1 MSTVILLVFF
11 FLFIPRLEAETFFAH
26 LIGSEKINTQI
37 TLLKFSNGRVAL
49 TNDVLHLE
57 TNDPYAVIVDEN
69 QNLLQIQS
77 DNKALP
83 LDSEPPHHFH
93 MSPPPTPTLISAPQA
108 YDIFNRL
115 NSRYKRSSECS
126 NRAHIWAWEEFTK
139 HQMTSEK
146 VYVLFTASY
155 INKHR
160 FKWWFHVAP
169 LFSIKKD
176 NNVEKWVF
184 DFMFNPRPVTIK
196 EWTDGFVFTK
206 RPCLYTEKFSEYDV
220 NPQTEDCYLMIDSMF
235 TWNPID
241 LKNKE
246 LSGQSKSQFSRGE
259 INFAYKQAF

>member
-1 MSTVILLVFF
+1 MG
-11 FLFIPRLEAETFFAH
+11 LEK
-26 LIGSEKINTQI
+26 LQGQVSM
-37 TLLKFSNGRVAL
+37 LKFSNGRVAL
-49 TNDVLHLE
+49 TDDVLHLKN
-57 TNDPYAVIVDEN
+57 NDSYEVVVDEK
-69 QNLLQIQS
+69 QNLIQIQS
-77 DNKALP
+77 DDKALP
-83 LDSEPPHHFH
+83 LDSELPLHFF
-93 MSPPPTPTLISAPQA
+93 MSAPPTPTLISVHQA

-126 NRAHIWAWEEFTK
+126 NRAHVWAWEEFTK
-139 HQMTSEK
+139 HHMTSEK

-206 RPCLYTEKFSEYDV
+206 KPCLYTEKFSEYDV
-220 NPQTEDCYLMIDSMF
+220 NPQTEDCYLMVDSMF

>member
-26 LIGSEKINTQI
+26 LIGSEKINAQTS
-37 TLLKFSNGRVAL
+37 LLKFSNGRVAL
-49 TNDVLHLE
+49 TDNILHL
-57 TNDPYAVIVDEN
+57 TINDPYEVLVDEK
-69 QNLLQIQS
+69 QNLIQIHV
-77 DNKALP
+77 DDKAFP
-83 LDSEPPHHFH
+83 LDSELTHSLHLAPA
-93 MSPPPTPTLISAPQA
+93 PTPSLITENQA
-108 YDIFNRL
+108 YEIFNRL
-115 NSRYKRSSECS
+115 NSKYKRSSECS

-155 INKHR
+155 INKNR

-169 LFSIKKD
+169 VFTVKKND
-176 NNVEKWVF
+176 QVEKWVF

-196 EWTDGFVFTK
+196 EWTDSFVFSK
-206 RPCLYTEKFSEYDV
+206 RPCLYTDKFSEYDV

-246 LSGQSKSQFSRGE
+246 LSGFSKSQFSRGE